1 MHTSIHPCS
10 DAHQFINIYKCIV
23 VLIRNAYMH
32 AELHLPVVV
41 IKYGGS
47 EMLTTF
53 NDIII
58 SEHSLTLL

>member
-10 DAHQFINIYKCIV
+10 DAHQFINIYKFIV

-32 AELHLPVVV
+32 AELHLSVVV

-47 EMLTTF
+47 ELTTF